1 MSFLARVFSLEFD
14 LLLVYFTQLEIV
26 FASSEELLR
35 RLTSRIKFR
44 FLLLDVSRQRLINRS
59 KLSAIFGNV
68 KKCQK
73 GVVSLIIFRD
83 ILEVLANLSVDY
95 HQNWA
100 IGPTFHGGQF
110 GPVTGPLA
118 QLKMSD
124 FDSITSY
131 GSVQVS
137 AAQICKN
144 FENRYVR
151 TRDMGKKLT
160 ENGHF
165 WAQFW
170 PNSCPV

>member
-1 MSFLARVFSLEFD
+1 MSIFFSCPNGSKLNFNRKKITDIFWNFEFPTRFSSDFHFSHPSFCLWVAKGWFRLEFSSYRNPGFWH
-14 LLLVYFTQLEIV
+14 LSLN
-26 FASSEELLR
+26 FA
-35 RLTSRIKFR
+35 
-44 FLLLDVSRQRLINRS
+44 Q
-59 KLSAIFGNV
+59 KLG
-68 KKCQK
+68 
-73 GVVSLIIFRD
+73 
-83 ILEVLANLSVDY
+83 
-95 HQNWA
+95 
-100 IGPTFHGGQF
+100 IGPTFHAGHF
-110 GPVTGPLA
+110 GPVTQPLPR
-118 QLKMSD
+118 QKMSD

>member
-1 MSFLARVFSLEFD
+1 MKDRNELHKFDILKKLFFARKKLLTPIFGKGVLSYFLWLS
-14 LLLVYFTQLEIV
+14 I
-26 FASSEELLR
+26 
-35 RLTSRIKFR
+35 FR
-44 FLLLDVSRQRLINRS
+44 F
-59 KLSAIFGNV
+59 
-68 KKCQK
+68 
-73 GVVSLIIFRD
+73 
-83 ILEVLANLSVDY
+83 LANLSVDF

-100 IGPTFHGGQF
+100 IGPTFHGNQF

-118 QLKMSD
+118 RLKMSD
-124 FDSITSY
+124 FGSITSY

-165 WAQFW
+165 WALFLPILVRFCSVIRLIW
-170 PNSCPV
+170 GFYEWEIHL

>member
-1 MSFLARVFSLEFD
+1 M
-14 LLLVYFTQLEIV
+14 
-26 FASSEELLR
+26 
-35 RLTSRIKFR
+35 
-44 FLLLDVSRQRLINRS
+44 
-59 KLSAIFGNV
+59 
-68 KKCQK
+68 
-73 GVVSLIIFRD
+73 SLIIFRD
-83 ILEVLANLSVDY
+83 ILEVLSNLSVDY

-100 IGPTFHGGQF
+100 IGSTFHGGQF
-110 GPVTGPLA
+110 GPYTGPLA

-160 ENGHF
+160 ENGLF
-165 WAQFW
+165 WGPIL
-170 PNSCPV
+170 PNFSPV